1 MLIEVPGVGN
11 VEFPD
16 GTPNDVIEKALSA
29 FRQPDPRAERMAA
42 AKAGTLQVSPESAA
56 AAEDLNA
63 QALKGMEA
71 SAYQP
76 NQMQSF
82 LTGAAQGG
90 TFGFGDEI
98 VAGLHALS
106 PNDTYDAALKRTRG
120 LLDAS
125 RRDHPVAAY
134 GGEIVGGAAAG
145 GVATAPIMRGAT
157 GVASAAGRGAVA
169 GGLEGFGYGLG
180 SGEGDDRLNNAVRGA
195 GIGAGVGFA
204 APLVIAGGRTAIDAV
219 SNPVSSALNIAR
231 PTQASR
237 AIEKAITRSGK
248 SADDVSTALTRAASE
263 GQPMY
268 GIADELGPAGQ
279 RMLSGTARQPGEA
292 RQIISDALTQR
303 QSGQGNR
310 LAGFLADGLDATDT
324 AAMRRTAME
333 TARGKVAGKL
343 YDAARTG
350 AGPVDVRG
358 ALAAIDDRIGG
369 MQGSGVAGDGIDGAL
384 ARFRGRLAAK
394 NPASSSIPGSTGVS
408 AGGAGKTAVELSDF
422 SRVLGVKQDVDDA
435 IGVAVRAGRNN
446 EARELG
452 KLKAALDQALE
463 GASAGYRTAND
474 EFAKASR
481 AIEAIDAGKAA
492 TSARARTDDVLA
504 QYSGLPQRPRGA
516 NAVVPYDAPE
526 AMAMRARLDDPRAA
540 FRSGYADP
548 LIARID
554 GSAPG
559 VNKARPLLSEKTTTE
574 LGAMAKDPAR
584 LRGQIGRENTMFE
597 TANAALGGSRTADNL
612 ADISDVNGL
621 SGNMLLNLLTGNW
634 KAAATQAGDKALS
647 ALTGRG
653 EATRELIAKA
663 LLSNDVQAAL
673 APALAAAKTTA
684 ERSRILEALA
694 RSTGVRTEGILKL
707 PPR

>member
-56 AAEDLNA
+56 AAEGLNA
-63 QALKGMEA
+63 QAMKGMEA

-106 PNDTYDAALKRTRG
+106 PNDTYGEALQRTRG

-145 GVATAPIMRGAT
+145 GLATAPIMRGA
-157 GVASAAGRGAVA
+157 GSIGGAVGRGALA
-169 GGLEGFGYGLG
+169 GGLEGFAYGAGSSDEDRLRGGLQGAGLG
-180 SGEGDDRLNNAVRGA
+180 AT
-195 GIGAGVGFA
+195 IGAA
-204 APLVIAGGRTAIDAV
+204 APLVIAGGRAAIDAV

-248 SADDVSTALTRAASE
+248 SADDVSTALARAASE

-324 AAMRRTAME
+324 AATRRTAME
-333 TARGKVAGKL
+333 GARSANANVA

-384 ARFRGRLAAK
+384 ARFRGRLAAG
-394 NPASSSIPGSTGVS
+394 NPAAPN
-408 AGGAGKTAVELSDF
+408 TAVELSDF

-452 KLKAALDQALE
+452 KLKTALDQALE

-474 EFAKASR
+474 DFARASR
-481 AIEAIDAGKAA
+481 EIGQIDSGMAA
-492 TSARARTDDVLA
+492 TSNRVRAEDTVGRYGGMT
-504 QYSGLPQRPRGA
+504 QGEQG
-516 NAVVPYDAPE
+516 
-526 AMAMRARLDDPRAA
+526 A

-554 GSAPG
+554 SAAPG
-559 VNKARPLLSEKTTTE
+559 VNKARPLMNDKATAE

-684 ERSRILEALA
+684 ERSRILEALT
-694 RSTGVRTEGILKL
+694 RSAGVRSEEIGKRQL
-707 PPR
+707 PR

>member
-1 MLIEVPGVGN
+1 MATFNITG
-11 VEFPD
+11 PD
-16 GTPNDVIEKALSA
+16 GKKYKVTGDTAEGALSA
-29 FRQPDPRAERMAA
+29 LKSMLGGQPDPRAGRMAA

-76 NQMQSF
+76 NQLQSF

-248 SADDVSTALTRAASE
+248 SADDVSAALARAASE

-324 AAMRRTAME
+324 AAARRTAME
-333 TARGKVAGKL
+333 GARSANANVA

-384 ARFRGRLAAK
+384 ARFRGRLAAG
-394 NPASSSIPGSTGVS
+394 NPAAPN
-408 AGGAGKTAVELSDF
+408 TAVELSDF

-435 IGVAVRAGRNN
+435 IGAAVRAGRNN

-474 EFAKASR
+474 DFARASR
-481 AIEAIDAGKAA
+481 EIGQIDSGMAA
-492 TSARARTDDVLA
+492 TSNRVRAEDTVGRYGA
-504 QYSGLPQRPRGA
+504 MPQG
-516 NAVVPYDAPE
+516 E
-526 AMAMRARLDDPRAA
+526 QSA

-548 LIARID
+548 LMARID
-554 GSAPG
+554 SAAPG
-559 VNKARPLLSEKTTTE
+559 VNKARPLLNDKTTAE
-574 LGAMAKDPAR
+574 LGAMVKDPNR
-584 LRGQIGRENTMFE
+584 LMGQIGRENTMFE

-634 KAAATQAGDKALS
+634 KAAATQAGDKVLS
-647 ALTGRG
+647 GLTGRG